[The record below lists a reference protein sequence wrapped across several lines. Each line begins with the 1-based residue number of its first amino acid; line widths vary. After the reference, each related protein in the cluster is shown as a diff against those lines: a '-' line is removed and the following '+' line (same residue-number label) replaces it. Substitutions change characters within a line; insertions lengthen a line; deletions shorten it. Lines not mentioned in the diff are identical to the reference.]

1 MTTETEC
8 HTIEEL
14 DEYVKWVL
22 EQRAKEEDNELRL

>member
-8 HTIEEL
+8 ASIEEL

-22 EQRAKEEDNELRL
+22 EQREKERENDL

>member
-22 EQRAKEEDNELRL
+22 EQREKENAE

>member
-14 DEYVKWVL
+14 DEYVRWVL
-22 EQRAKEEDNELRL
+22 EQREKDNAE

>member
-14 DEYVKWVL
+14 DEYVRWVL
-22 EQRAKEEDNELRL
+22 EQREKENAE